1 MNFYKTIY
9 SFIALYRS
17 RTYNLILALF
27 CCLLFASDSYAQT
40 NQPTGYGGIS
50 GFVEYEVNDVA
61 FLNTPFTENQLGGSV
76 VNMGDIDGDG
86 IDDLAVGMPQLTP
99 ITNLVSSGGVYI
111 LLMNAD
117 NTFKFHPNPF
127 RIAHSNDAAG
137 IQLPS
142 QTQFGISVANIG
154 DFDGNGINELAVGT
168 LKGKIYILHLK
179 PSGELDRFSTIDVND
194 LNIILDDDDS
204 IISNPNTFGIS
215 VANLGDIDGDGVIDL
230 AVGAHRGDGEKG
242 SVHILFM
249 DKTETG
255 PTLKAAVK
263 LDTTAANLVN
273 GDVFGI
279 SVANLGDLNQD
290 GINDLAVGAIGDD
303 GLVNDANDAGTVHI
317 FYLNRD
323 GSVKPG
329 GFKIFDDAF
338 KAGDAAGRSIANLGD
353 LNGDGINDIAV
364 GAISADTPGT
374 NDNTGAVFTIFMGK
388 INDFFRIDNTSH
400 PDLDLSNY
408 NFGQAIAN
416 IGDRN
421 GDGIN
426 DLAVGAPEAPS
437 DFGGLKEGILYIL
450 YMDANTNIV
459 NITSSA
465 ENGSYNTGTIDIQ
478 VIFSEAVTVDATGG
492 TPTLT
497 LETGSIDTP
506 ATYTMGSESTVLTF
520 VYTVVAD
527 DLADDLDYVSSASL
541 TLNGGTINAT
551 DAPNST
557 ALLTLPEPGTRGSLS
572 SNKNISIN
580 TAAITNTAPERDLT
594 IPIPAQELTANTT
607 FAYTIP
613 TGAFTD
619 AQNDPLTYSAS
630 GLPGWLTLDTYTGIF
645 SGTPVTQRAL
655 TQYTY
660 TVSDG
665 TLEIEDTIS
674 ITVNAAL
681 TLPAIADRNYSPDSG
696 QTFTIQLPTADGGT
710 GDITYTLSPVL
721 ANELTFSTSAETN
734 EITVRPTA
742 EEKTRTYTYTAED
755 QNGALAAQI
764 FTITIK
770 LPELPNISDKIY
782 SLGNTIN
789 EILPAAIGEPEA
801 VTYTLTPTSTN
812 GLTFADATRTISGI
826 PERLSKTEYI
836 YTAEDSAIP
845 VNTVSTNFFITII
858 AATTSSFSA
867 RGNSLISDIIKY
879 DRLTVPGISIGTAF
893 GSSVADL
900 GDIDKDGIDDLAVGA
915 PLDDSGGNDRGAV
928 YILFM
933 NADNTIKANTKI
945 IHGSAGIEL
954 INNANFGISVANI
967 GDFDKNEINELA
979 VGTLKGE
986 IYILH
991 LTDSGEIERFSTI
1004 DVDDVNDPIPVTNS
1018 DAELGSSIANLGD
1031 IDGDGVDDLA
1041 VGSIRDGSGGM
1052 NRGAVHILFMDESGL
1067 TKKANAK
1074 IRNSNVTLTDFDAFG
1089 SSIAKLGDLDGDG
1102 INDMAVGA
1110 IGTDKSSV
1118 NTNEGA
1124 VHVLLLNRDG
1134 SIKPTSFEI
1143 VDTDDDNI
1151 FNPDSQDFTG
1161 SSIAN
1166 LGDINGDGINDI
1178 AVGARGS
1185 NNTKEGSVFTILMRN
1200 AGDDLIT
1207 TNGFFRI
1214 DTNSHSDLNLSNG
1227 DRFGTSIANI
1237 GDRNGD
1243 GINDLAVG
1251 APSDDS
1257 GGTDSGALYI
1267 LYMDAETV
1275 IRGVTAAEENGSYN
1289 TNATINIQVIFS
1301 EAVDVDAT
1309 GGTPT
1314 LTLKTKD
1321 TDPEM
1326 NTDVLYVGGSGSD
1339 TLTFEY
1345 TVVADDEATDLDYVS
1360 TASLMLNSGTIN
1372 AATTPNNAA
1381 VLTLPEPG
1389 TRGSLS
1395 SNKNISINTAAPLN
1409 TEPTRDLT
1417 IPIPAQVLTANTSF
1431 IYTIPA
1437 GAFTDAD
1444 NDPLTYS
1451 SSELP
1456 NGLTLDATGT
1466 FSGTPV
1472 TEQTSTQQYTFLV
1485 SDGTASTNSTIGIKV
1500 NAALTLETIA
1510 DRNYS
1515 PGDPITPVIELPDAI
1530 GGTKPIKYTLSP
1542 TLIDGLI
1549 TFDAGERTI
1558 AGTAP
1563 TTEQRRQYTYTAEDA
1578 NGALAAQ
1585 TFTIIIIEPPIIKV
1599 EPARLSLV
1607 EMPGGDSTQISVSL
1621 SRIDVDEVTVNIA
1634 ATGGLSVSP
1643 LSLTFNNTKSQP
1655 VTVTATNDN
1664 VYMDDRSAMLTLTAT
1679 DYVMATVMV
1688 EITEDEPQSIIEN
1701 EPTGYGG
1708 ISDVVKL
1715 DRFFSITETEFGNSV
1730 ANMGDID
1737 GDGIDDLAVG
1747 AHELSQGTNTALSFL
1762 GGVVILLMNADNTVK
1777 FEVRIPD
1784 SNDAAAGLQLT
1795 REESFGISVAN
1806 IGDFDGDG
1814 INELAVGRLR
1824 KLGGT
1829 IYILHLKRSGALD
1842 RFSTI
1847 DVNDLNNILDSDDS
1861 IISNPNTFGVS
1872 IANLGDIDGDGVID
1886 LAVGAHRGDGNK
1898 GSVHILFMDKTETG
1912 PTLKAAVKLD
1922 TTGVNLAND
1931 DAFGISVA
1939 NLGDLNQDGIN
1950 DLAVGAINDDGQANN
1965 AGTVHIFYLNR
1976 DGSVKGG
1983 FEIFD
1988 DAFIAGDAAGR
1999 SIANLGDLNGDGIN
2013 DIAVGA
2019 IGADS
2024 DSDPSPINDTG
2035 AVFTIFMGKTR
2046 DQITTNDFF
2055 RIDTNSHSALNNLRT
2070 GDRFGESVANI
2081 GDRNGD
2087 GINDLA
2093 VGAPGTRAPSP
2104 KEGVL
2109 YILYMDANTNIVNI
2123 TSSAEN
2129 GSYNTGT
2136 IDIQVIF
2143 SEAVTV
2149 DATGGIPTLT
2159 LETGN
2164 IDTTALYTMG
2174 SESTVLTFVYTV
2186 ATSDRATDL
2195 DYASSASL
2203 TLNGGTI
2210 NATDVPNSTAL
2221 LTLPK
2226 PGTRGSLSSNKNI
2239 AINTAAITNT
2249 PPTRELTIPIPA
2261 QELTAN
2267 TTFAYTIPT
2276 GAFTDAEND
2285 PLTYSAS
2292 ELPGLELPNWLKLD
2306 TYTGIFSGTPVTEQA
2321 LTQYTYTVSDGTLE
2335 IEDMIGI
2342 TVNKALTLETI
2353 ADRNYSP
2360 DSGQT
2365 FTIRLPTATGGT
2377 GAITYTLSPVLADEL
2392 IFDTATR
2399 RIMVTPTAEEKMR
2412 TYTYTAEDRNG
2423 ALAAQTFTITIK
2435 PLELPNISDKRYSL
2449 GNTINEILPAAIG
2462 GTEEITYTLTPTPA
2476 DGLTFSTATRAISG
2490 IPEKPSRTEY
2500 TYTAED
2506 SAISVNTVSTNFFI
2520 TIIAD
2525 AISPFPA
2532 KGNGLISDVVK
2543 YDRLTVPGISI
2554 GTAFGSS
2561 VADMGDI
2568 DRNGTDDLA
2577 VGAPL
2582 DDSGGSNRGAVY
2594 ILLMNADNTIKDNTK
2609 IIHGSAGIDLA
2620 GIDLI
2625 DDSNFGTSVANIGD
2639 FDGNGINELAVGTLK
2654 GEIYILRLTRSG
2666 EIERFSTIDVDDVND
2681 PITVVGDEDG
2691 FGVSIANIGDIDGD
2705 RVDDLAVGA
2714 IRDNTRGTSS
2724 GAIHILFMNESGL
2737 TKKATNARINSLNDN
2752 LTLNAFDAFGSSI
2765 ARLGD
2770 LDGDG
2775 INDIAV
2781 GAIGDDKSSGN
2792 TNEGVVHVLLL
2803 NRDGS
2808 IKPTSFEIVDT
2819 DDDNIFNPDT
2829 QDFTGRSIANL
2840 GDINGD
2846 GINDIAV
2853 GAPGNNNAKEG
2864 SVFTILMRNAGD
2876 DLITTNGFL
2885 RTADNSHPDLD
2896 LSASDRFGTSIAN
2909 IGDRNGD
2916 GVNDLAVGAPSDDS
2930 GGTDSGAL
2938 YILHMD
2944 TETVIRAVTAAEE
2957 NGRYEDGDTINIQVI
2972 FSEAV
2977 DVDAT
2982 GGTPTLTLETR
2993 TGDNDTDAVYDSGS
3007 GSDTLTF
3014 EYTVVNGD
3022 EATDLDYV
3030 STASL
3035 TLSDGTINAAAAPNS
3050 AALLTLPKP
3059 GTRGSLSSNKNIS
3072 INRMAIENTRPRK
3085 IQTQPIPDQELTVNT
3100 PFTYTIPAGR
3110 FTDDQNDPLTY
3121 LPSTSLPD
3129 GLTLDA
3135 RTGTFSG
3142 TPVTEQALIPYDYT
3156 VSDGTVSI
3164 TDTINIIVNA
3174 APTLSTMADK
3184 IYPPNSSVFLPTTL
3198 PSPSGGAKPITY
3210 TLSPELPDGL
3220 TFDDETRMI
3229 TGITPATEQTGQYT
3243 YTAEDKNGA
3252 LTVQKFT
3259 ISIKPL
3265 ILNQFYTVNIPITNL
3280 TLPEVPGGA
3289 AETGPYTYTLTPASF
3304 PEGLSYDEG
3313 TRTISGT
3320 PVEAPQT
3327 TRYTYTITNPA
3338 GTIVSVNFIIT
3349 IIAETI
3355 TTGYGGISNVAR
3367 LNRNFTFTETQFGS
3381 SVANMGDINGDG
3393 IDDLAVGAQGLSLN
3407 IDTLSRL
3414 GSVVI
3419 LLMNANNTIKSDVR
3433 ITHSNDEAGF
3443 QLPENGSFGISVA
3456 NIGDFDGDK
3465 INELAVGTT
3474 NEKMYIL
3481 HLTSSGHL
3489 DSFFTIDFNDINTIL
3504 GNTDLDSDDRF
3515 GVSVANL
3522 GDIDGDGVIDLA
3534 VGAHRDDGTRG
3545 SVHILFMDKTETN
3558 RPILKAAV
3566 KLDTTDANLVNGDLF
3581 GISVANLGD
3590 LNQDGINDLAVGAT
3604 NDNGQANNAG
3614 TVHIFYLNRDGSVKL
3629 GGFEIFDNVFKA
3641 EDKVGRSIANLGD
3654 INGDGIN
3661 DIVVGATEVDS
3672 PPTDNTGAVF
3682 TIFMGRTRDQITT
3695 NDFFRIDTDS
3705 LGLNLSDG
3713 DRFGES
3719 IANIGDRNGDGI
3731 NDLAVGAPGTRRGN
3745 FASEGTFYILYMDA
3759 NTNIVNITSSAANES
3774 YSDGDIIDIQIIFS
3788 ETVTVDAT
3796 GGTPTL
3802 TLETRTGDNDTD
3814 AVYDGGS
3821 GSTTLTFTYMV
3832 LADDSATDLDYVN
3845 TASLTLNGGTINATD
3860 APNSTALLTLP
3871 KPGTRGS
3878 LSSNKNIAIN
3888 EPLPTNREP
3897 AIGQPIPAQ
3906 VLTANTSFIYT
3917 IPTGAFTDADNDPLI
3932 YFFTSSQS
3940 PPTWLTLDADTG
3952 TFSGA
3957 LR

>member
-1 MNFYKTIY
+1 
-9 SFIALYRS
+9 
-17 RTYNLILALF
+17 
-27 CCLLFASDSYAQT
+27 
-40 NQPTGYGGIS
+40 
-50 GFVEYEVNDVA
+50 
-61 FLNTPFTENQLGGSV
+61 
-76 VNMGDIDGDG
+76 MG
-86 IDDLAVGMPQLTP
+86 
-99 ITNLVSSGGVYI
+99 
-111 LLMNAD
+111 
-117 NTFKFHPNPF
+117 
-127 RIAHSNDAAG
+127 
-137 IQLPS
+137 
-142 QTQFGISVANIG
+142 
-154 DFDGNGINELAVGT
+154 
-168 LKGKIYILHLK
+168 
-179 PSGELDRFSTIDVND
+179 
-194 LNIILDDDDS
+194 
-204 IISNPNTFGIS
+204 
-215 VANLGDIDGDGVIDL
+215 
-230 AVGAHRGDGEKG
+230 
-242 SVHILFM
+242 
-249 DKTETG
+249 
-255 PTLKAAVK
+255 
-263 LDTTAANLVN
+263 
-273 GDVFGI
+273 
-279 SVANLGDLNQD
+279 
-290 GINDLAVGAIGDD
+290 
-303 GLVNDANDAGTVHI
+303 
-317 FYLNRD
+317 
-323 GSVKPG
+323 
-329 GFKIFDDAF
+329 
-338 KAGDAAGRSIANLGD
+338 
-353 LNGDGINDIAV
+353 
-364 GAISADTPGT
+364 
-374 NDNTGAVFTIFMGK
+374 
-388 INDFFRIDNTSH
+388 
-400 PDLDLSNY
+400 
-408 NFGQAIAN
+408 
-416 IGDRN
+416 
-421 GDGIN
+421 
-426 DLAVGAPEAPS
+426 
-437 DFGGLKEGILYIL
+437 
-450 YMDANTNIV
+450 ANTL
-459 NITSSA
+459 
-465 ENGSYNTGTIDIQ
+465 IQ
-478 VIFSEAVTVDATGG
+478 Q
-492 TPTLT
+492 
-497 LETGSIDTP
+497 
-506 ATYTMGSESTVLTF
+506 
-520 VYTVVAD
+520 
-527 DLADDLDYVSSASL
+527 
-541 TLNGGTINAT
+541 
-551 DAPNST
+551 
-557 ALLTLPEPGTRGSLS
+557 
-572 SNKNISIN
+572 K
-580 TAAITNTAPERDLT
+580 
-594 IPIPAQELTANTT
+594 
-607 FAYTIP
+607 
-613 TGAFTD
+613 
-619 AQNDPLTYSAS
+619 
-630 GLPGWLTLDTYTGIF
+630 
-645 SGTPVTQRAL
+645 
-655 TQYTY
+655 
-660 TVSDG
+660 
-665 TLEIEDTIS
+665 
-674 ITVNAAL
+674 
-681 TLPAIADRNYSPDSG
+681 
-696 QTFTIQLPTADGGT
+696 
-710 GDITYTLSPVL
+710 
-721 ANELTFSTSAETN
+721 
-734 EITVRPTA
+734 
-742 EEKTRTYTYTAED
+742 
-755 QNGALAAQI
+755 
-764 FTITIK
+764 
-770 LPELPNISDKIY
+770 
-782 SLGNTIN
+782 
-789 EILPAAIGEPEA
+789 
-801 VTYTLTPTSTN
+801 
-812 GLTFADATRTISGI
+812 
-826 PERLSKTEYI
+826 
-836 YTAEDSAIP
+836 
-845 VNTVSTNFFITII
+845 
-858 AATTSSFSA
+858 
-867 RGNSLISDIIKY
+867 
-879 DRLTVPGISIGTAF
+879 
-893 GSSVADL
+893 
-900 GDIDKDGIDDLAVGA
+900 
-915 PLDDSGGNDRGAV
+915 
-928 YILFM
+928 
-933 NADNTIKANTKI
+933 
-945 IHGSAGIEL
+945 
-954 INNANFGISVANI
+954 
-967 GDFDKNEINELA
+967 
-979 VGTLKGE
+979 
-986 IYILH
+986 
-991 LTDSGEIERFSTI
+991 
-1004 DVDDVNDPIPVTNS
+1004 
-1018 DAELGSSIANLGD
+1018 
-1031 IDGDGVDDLA
+1031 
-1041 VGSIRDGSGGM
+1041 
-1052 NRGAVHILFMDESGL
+1052 
-1067 TKKANAK
+1067 
-1074 IRNSNVTLTDFDAFG
+1074 
-1089 SSIAKLGDLDGDG
+1089 
-1102 INDMAVGA
+1102 
-1110 IGTDKSSV
+1110 
-1118 NTNEGA
+1118 
-1124 VHVLLLNRDG
+1124 
-1134 SIKPTSFEI
+1134 
-1143 VDTDDDNI
+1143 
-1151 FNPDSQDFTG
+1151 
-1161 SSIAN
+1161 
-1166 LGDINGDGINDI
+1166 
-1178 AVGARGS
+1178 
-1185 NNTKEGSVFTILMRN
+1185 
-1200 AGDDLIT
+1200 
-1207 TNGFFRI
+1207 
-1214 DTNSHSDLNLSNG
+1214 
-1227 DRFGTSIANI
+1227 
-1237 GDRNGD
+1237 
-1243 GINDLAVG
+1243 
-1251 APSDDS
+1251 
-1257 GGTDSGALYI
+1257 
-1267 LYMDAETV
+1267 
-1275 IRGVTAAEENGSYN
+1275 
-1289 TNATINIQVIFS
+1289 
-1301 EAVDVDAT
+1301 
-1309 GGTPT
+1309 
-1314 LTLKTKD
+1314 
-1321 TDPEM
+1321 
-1326 NTDVLYVGGSGSD
+1326 
-1339 TLTFEY
+1339 
-1345 TVVADDEATDLDYVS
+1345 
-1360 TASLMLNSGTIN
+1360 
-1372 AATTPNNAA
+1372 
-1381 VLTLPEPG
+1381 
-1389 TRGSLS
+1389 
-1395 SNKNISINTAAPLN
+1395 
-1409 TEPTRDLT
+1409 
-1417 IPIPAQVLTANTSF
+1417 
-1431 IYTIPA
+1431 
-1437 GAFTDAD
+1437 
-1444 NDPLTYS
+1444 
-1451 SSELP
+1451 
-1456 NGLTLDATGT
+1456 
-1466 FSGTPV
+1466 
-1472 TEQTSTQQYTFLV
+1472 
-1485 SDGTASTNSTIGIKV
+1485 
-1500 NAALTLETIA
+1500 
-1510 DRNYS
+1510 
-1515 PGDPITPVIELPDAI
+1515 
-1530 GGTKPIKYTLSP
+1530 
-1542 TLIDGLI
+1542 
-1549 TFDAGERTI
+1549 
-1558 AGTAP
+1558 
-1563 TTEQRRQYTYTAEDA
+1563 
-1578 NGALAAQ
+1578 
-1585 TFTIIIIEPPIIKV
+1585 
-1599 EPARLSLV
+1599 
-1607 EMPGGDSTQISVSL
+1607 
-1621 SRIDVDEVTVNIA
+1621 
-1634 ATGGLSVSP
+1634 
-1643 LSLTFNNTKSQP
+1643 
-1655 VTVTATNDN
+1655 
-1664 VYMDDRSAMLTLTAT
+1664 
-1679 DYVMATVMV
+1679 
-1688 EITEDEPQSIIEN
+1688 
-1701 EPTGYGG
+1701 
-1708 ISDVVKL
+1708 
-1715 DRFFSITETEFGNSV
+1715 
-1730 ANMGDID
+1730 
-1737 GDGIDDLAVG
+1737 
-1747 AHELSQGTNTALSFL
+1747 
-1762 GGVVILLMNADNTVK
+1762 
-1777 FEVRIPD
+1777 
-1784 SNDAAAGLQLT
+1784 
-1795 REESFGISVAN
+1795 
-1806 IGDFDGDG
+1806 
-1814 INELAVGRLR
+1814 
-1824 KLGGT
+1824 
-1829 IYILHLKRSGALD
+1829 
-1842 RFSTI
+1842 
-1847 DVNDLNNILDSDDS
+1847 
-1861 IISNPNTFGVS
+1861 
-1872 IANLGDIDGDGVID
+1872 
-1886 LAVGAHRGDGNK
+1886 
-1898 GSVHILFMDKTETG
+1898 
-1912 PTLKAAVKLD
+1912 
-1922 TTGVNLAND
+1922 
-1931 DAFGISVA
+1931 
-1939 NLGDLNQDGIN
+1939 
-1950 DLAVGAINDDGQANN
+1950 
-1965 AGTVHIFYLNR
+1965 
-1976 DGSVKGG
+1976 
-1983 FEIFD
+1983 
-1988 DAFIAGDAAGR
+1988 
-1999 SIANLGDLNGDGIN
+1999 
-2013 DIAVGA
+2013 
-2019 IGADS
+2019 
-2024 DSDPSPINDTG
+2024 
-2035 AVFTIFMGKTR
+2035 
-2046 DQITTNDFF
+2046 
-2055 RIDTNSHSALNNLRT
+2055 
-2070 GDRFGESVANI
+2070 
-2081 GDRNGD
+2081 
-2087 GINDLA
+2087 
-2093 VGAPGTRAPSP
+2093 
-2104 KEGVL
+2104 
-2109 YILYMDANTNIVNI
+2109 
-2123 TSSAEN
+2123 
-2129 GSYNTGT
+2129 
-2136 IDIQVIF
+2136 
-2143 SEAVTV
+2143 
-2149 DATGGIPTLT
+2149 
-2159 LETGN
+2159 
-2164 IDTTALYTMG
+2164 
-2174 SESTVLTFVYTV
+2174 
-2186 ATSDRATDL
+2186 
-2195 DYASSASL
+2195 
-2203 TLNGGTI
+2203 
-2210 NATDVPNSTAL
+2210 
-2221 LTLPK
+2221 
-2226 PGTRGSLSSNKNI
+2226 
-2239 AINTAAITNT
+2239 
-2249 PPTRELTIPIPA
+2249 
-2261 QELTAN
+2261 
-2267 TTFAYTIPT
+2267 
-2276 GAFTDAEND
+2276 
-2285 PLTYSAS
+2285 
-2292 ELPGLELPNWLKLD
+2292 
-2306 TYTGIFSGTPVTEQA
+2306 
-2321 LTQYTYTVSDGTLE
+2321 
-2335 IEDMIGI
+2335 
-2342 TVNKALTLETI
+2342 
-2353 ADRNYSP
+2353 
-2360 DSGQT
+2360 
-2365 FTIRLPTATGGT
+2365 
-2377 GAITYTLSPVLADEL
+2377 
-2392 IFDTATR
+2392 
-2399 RIMVTPTAEEKMR
+2399 
-2412 TYTYTAEDRNG
+2412 
-2423 ALAAQTFTITIK
+2423 
-2435 PLELPNISDKRYSL
+2435 
-2449 GNTINEILPAAIG
+2449 
-2462 GTEEITYTLTPTPA
+2462 
-2476 DGLTFSTATRAISG
+2476 
-2490 IPEKPSRTEY
+2490 
-2500 TYTAED
+2500 D

-2525 AISPFPA
+2525 EISPFPA

-2543 YDRLTVPGISI
+2543 YDRLTVPSISI
-2554 GTAFGSS
+2554 GTEFGSS

-2594 ILLMNADNTIKDNTK
+2594 ILLMNADNTIKANTK

-2625 DDSNFGTSVANIGD
+2625 DDSRFGTSVANIGD
-2639 FDGNGINELAVGTLK
+2639 FDKNEINELAVGTIR
-2654 GEIYILRLTRSG
+2654 GDIYILRLTRDG
-2666 EIERFSTIDVDDVND
+2666 EIERFSTIGVADVNN
-2681 PITVVGDEDG
+2681 PITLVGPNDQ

-2714 IRDNTRGTSS
+2714 IRDNTRGNSS

-2765 ARLGD
+2765 ANLGD

-2944 TETVIRAVTAAEE
+2944 TETVIRAVTAEEE

-3481 HLTSSGHL
+3481 HLTSSGEL
-3489 DSFFTIDFNDINTIL
+3489 DSFSTIDFNDINTIL

-3759 NTNIVNITSSAANES
+3759 NTNIVNITSLAENGS
-3774 YSDGDIIDIQIIFS
+3774 YNTGTIDIQVIFS

-3906 VLTANTSFIYT
+3906 VLTANIPFIVT

-3957 LR
+3957 PITQEALTQYTYTVSDGTDSITDTISITVKAALTLPTIADRNHSPGSGDQTFTIQLPTATGGTEAITYTLSPVIADGLFDTNTRRIIVTPTAEEKTRTYTYTAEDKNGALAAQTFTISIKPPELPNISDKIYSLGNTINEILPAAIGEPEAVTYTLTPTSTNGLTFSTATRAISGIPERPSRTEYTYTVEDSAIPVNTVSTNFFITIIAEAISSFSARGNGLISDIVIYNRVTPNLPLSIGTEFGSSVADLGDIDRNGTNDLAVGASLDDSGGSNRGAVYILLMNADNTIKANTKIIHGSAGIDLAGINLINDSNFGISVANIGDFDGNGINELAVGTLKGEIYILRLTDSGELSRFSKITYADLNDPIPVTSSTAELGSSIANLGDIDGDGVDDLAVGSIRDGSGGENRGAVHILFMDESGLTKKANATIRHPDVTLANFDAFGSSIAKLGDINGDGINDIAVGAIGDDTVNTNGGSVHVLLLNRDGSIKSDSFEIVDTNDNNIFNPDDQDFTGRSIANLGDINGDGINDIAVGAPGNTNNSKEGSVFTILMRNAGDDLITTNGFLRTADNSHPDLDLSVEDKFGQSIANIGDRNGDGVNDLAVGAPGTDSGGTDSGALYLLYMDAETVIRGITAAEENGRYEDGDTINIQVIFSEAVDVDATGGTPTLTLKTKDTDPEMNTDVLYVGGSGSDTLTFEYTVVTGDEATDLDYDSTASLTLSGSGTINATAAPNNAALLTLPEPGTRGSLSSNKNISINRGAITNTAPTLSQTIPDQVLTVNTSFTVTIPAGTFIDAENDPLTYSASGLPDGLTLDATGTFSGTPETEQVLTPYDYTVSDGTASTNSTISIKVNPAPTLRIIANISYSPDSLISETLPAADEGTGTKPIKYTLSPTLIDGLITFDAGERMIEGTAPTTEQTRQYTYTAEDANGALAAQTFTITISLIQNLNLRIKVFLEGAN